1 MPFTEIA
8 FERLHVALET
18 TRGTAI
24 AAPTHLLNLPGK
36 LAPRDKKAK
45 PAESRGTLVQNYRT
59 KQVRK
64 WGTLE
69 AEGAADPNI
78 LPVLFNMAVK
88 PVTSPTTP
96 GTLSKLW
103 SFVRTINADD
113 IKTATIWGG
122 DPNIQS
128 WQADFGVLTEIV
140 IKNDAS
146 SDEVAMVSI
155 KGLTNFPAKVSAP
168 TSPASIAG
176 DTLAGQQMQI
186 WIDTASA
193 IGTTAVT
200 GRLISVEHTIPVISE
215 SELKWLSA
223 GPAGGLEYSGFGR
236 AKTAATTKVV
246 MEIPDM
252 TQYDLWAAATTVKV
266 RVRHN
271 GAFIETVSTVD
282 YYNYFE
288 MDIYG
293 PFDMLDW
300 GEKGANRTVELTVE
314 SMYDATLAA
323 DYRVAVQNQR
333 TGL

>member
-1 MPFTEIA
+1 MAFTEIA
-8 FERLHVALET
+8 FERLHLALET

-24 AAPTHLLNLPGK
+24 ASPTHLLNLPGK
-36 LAPRDKKAK
+36 LTPKQTLYRPK
-45 PAESRGTLVQNYRT
+45 ESRGTLVQNYRA
-59 KQVRK
+59 KQVRR
-64 WGTLE
+64 WGEWET
-69 AEGAADPNI
+69 EGAADPNI
-78 LPVLFNMAVK
+78 LPVLFNMAIK

-103 SFVRTINADD
+103 AFVRSVSADD
-113 IKTATIWGG
+113 IKTATLWAG

-128 WQADFGVLTEIV
+128 WQADFGTIDEIS

-146 SDEVAMVSI
+146 SEEVAMVSA
-155 KGLTNFPAKVSAP
+155 KGMTNFPAKVSAP

-176 DTLAGQQMQI
+176 DTLPGQQMQV
-186 WIDTASA
+186 WIDTSSA

-200 GRLISVEHTIPVISE
+200 GRIISAEHKIPVGISYKY
-215 SELKWLSA
+215 LAA
-223 GPAGGLEYSGFGR
+223 GPAGGLEYYGIGR
-236 AKTAATTKVV
+236 NPTAAETKLV
-246 MEIPDM
+246 MELPDM
-252 TQYDLWAAATTVKV
+252 TQYDLWAAATTLKV

-293 PFDMLDW
+293 PFDVLEW
-300 GEKGANRTVELTVE
+300 GDKDSNRTVELTIA
-314 SMYDATLAA
+314 SQYDATLGA

-333 TGL
+333 SSL

>member
-1 MPFTEIA
+1 MAFTEIA

-24 AAPTHLLNLPGK
+24 ASPTHLLNLPGK
-36 LAPRDKKAK
+36 LTPKQTLYR
-45 PAESRGTLVQNYRT
+45 PNESRGTLVKNYRA
-59 KQVRK
+59 KQVRR
-64 WGTLE
+64 WGEWE

-78 LPVLFNMAVK
+78 LPVLFNMGVK

-103 SFVRTINADD
+103 TFTRTINADD
-113 IKTATIWGG
+113 IKTATLWAG

-128 WQADFGVLTEIV
+128 WQADFGTVEEMV

-146 SDEVAMVSI
+146 SEEVAMVTV
-155 KGLTNFPAKVSAP
+155 KGKTNFPAKVGAP

-176 DTLAGQQMQI
+176 DMLPGQQMQV

-200 GRLISVEHTIPVISE
+200 GRLISAEHTIPTGVE
-215 SELKWLSA
+215 YKYLAA
-223 GPAGGLEYSGFGR
+223 GPNGGLEYSGLGR
-236 AKTAATTKVV
+236 VAVAAKTKLVL
-246 MEIPDM
+246 ELPDM
-252 TQYDLWAAATTVKV
+252 VQYDLWAAATSLKV

-271 GAFIETVSTVD
+271 GAFIETVATVD
-282 YYNYFE
+282 YYNYFQ

-293 PFDMLDW
+293 PFDMLEW
-300 GEKGANRTVELTVE
+300 GEKGANRVVELTIE
-314 SMYDATLAA
+314 SHYDATLAA
-323 DYRVAVQNQR
+323 DFSLAVQNTR
-333 TGL
+333 SSL

>member
-1 MPFTEIA
+1 MAFTEIA
-8 FERLHVALET
+8 FERLHLALET
-18 TRGTAI
+18 TRGAAI

-36 LAPRDKKAK
+36 LTPKRTLYRPK
-45 PAESRGTLVQNYRT
+45 ESRGTLVAAYRN

-64 WGTLE
+64 WGEWE
-69 AEGAADPNI
+69 AEGAADPNM
-78 LPVLFNMAVK
+78 LPVLFNMAIK

-103 SFVRTINADD
+103 AFVRTVNADD

-128 WQADFGVLTEIV
+128 WQADFGTIDEIV

-146 SDEVAMVSI
+146 SEEVAMVSV
-155 KGLTNFPAKVSAP
+155 KGQANFPAKVSAP

-176 DTLAGQQMQI
+176 DTLPGQQMQV
-186 WIDTASA
+186 WIDTSSA

-200 GRLISVEHTIPVISE
+200 GRVISVEHTIPVGIE
-215 SELKWLSA
+215 YKYLAA
-223 GPAGGLEYSGFGR
+223 GPAGGLEYSGLGR
-236 AKTAATTKVV
+236 LGTAAKTKIV
-246 MEIPDM
+246 MELPDM
-252 TQYDLWAAATTVKV
+252 TQYDLWAAATTVKM

-293 PFDMLDW
+293 PLDALEW
-300 GEKGANRTVELTVE
+300 GEKGANRVVELTVE
-314 SMYDATLAA
+314 SEYDATLGA
-323 DYRVAVQNQR
+323 DYRVAVQSQR
-333 TGL
+333 TAL